1 MNRGYYVCANGGA
14 AGFAVVAP
22 TAKEARKI
30 VYARYPEDVEGIDLR
45 CHWVR
50 HAAVGDLP
58 VGLIDDARE
67 GLLRGFYG
75 TLEEY
80 PCDGCGKDTD
90 VVSYQGRALCP
101 SCILASRTNR
111 RYTVQNKIIEMLKE
125 RPRTYSELPSSIST
139 SMSLAHRIMVHS
151 IKVAG
156 AGSFR
161 TVYYLEG
168 DEARAVAVFVEVN
181 TSELTQLNWG
191 SYNAID
197 SGLSRDTA
205 QAIREVMG
213 GNNS

>member
-1 MNRGYYVCANGGA
+1 MKRGYYVCANDEA

-30 VYARYPEDVEGIDLR
+30 VYAGYPVDVEWIDLR

-58 VGLIDDARE
+58 IGLIDNARE
-67 GLLRGFYG
+67 GLLRGFYKI
-75 TLEEY
+75 LEEY
-80 PCDGCGKDTD
+80 PCDGCGKDAD

-101 SCILASRTNR
+101 SCILSSRAQR
-111 RYTVQNKIIEMLKE
+111 RYSVQNKIIEMLKE
-125 RPRTYSELPSSIST
+125 RPRTYSELPSSVSS
-139 SMSLAHRIMVHS
+139 SMSLAHRLMVHS

-161 TVYYLEG
+161 TVYYIRG
-168 DEARAVAVFVEVN
+168 DKARAVTLFVEVN
-181 TSELTQLNWG
+181 KSELEQLNWG
-191 SYNAID
+191 SYNVLD

-205 QAIREVMG
+205 KAIREVMA
-213 GNNS
+213 NEW

>member
-1 MNRGYYVCANGGA
+1 MKRGYYVHANDEV

-30 VYARYPEDVEGIDLR
+30 VYAGYPVDVEWIDLR

-50 HAAVGDLP
+50 HAAVGDLS
-58 VGLIDDARE
+58 VGLVEDARE
-67 GLLRGFYG
+67 GLLRGFYKI
-75 TLEEY
+75 LEEY
-80 PCDGCGKDTD
+80 PCDGCGEDAD

-101 SCILASRTNR
+101 SCILASRAQR

-125 RPRTYSELPSSIST
+125 HPRTYSELPSAVST
-139 SMSLAHRIMVHS
+139 SMSLSHRIMVHS

-161 TVYYLEG
+161 TVYYIRG
-168 DEARAVAVFVEVN
+168 DKARAVALFVEVN
-181 TSELTQLNWG
+181 KLELERLRWG
-191 SYNAID
+191 SYNVID

-205 QAIREVMG
+205 KAIREAMTHEC
-213 GNNS
+213 